1 MKGRVL
7 GKEAPSKVASVA
19 LTVSVVGREDRVLE
33 GEAGISVV
41 ALLRSLPYARPCL
54 DQSCDLCAV
63 EVMDATGLSGLS
75 GEGPQRACALRID
88 GSGGHLRLL
97 WPYSMEAIYGAD

>member
-1 MKGRVL
+1 MGT
-7 GKEAPSKVASVA
+7 EAPAKVASLA

-33 GEAGISVV
+33 GEPGTSVV

-63 EVMDATGLSGLS
+63 EVIVPTGLAGLRS
-75 GEGPQRACALRID
+75 EGQQLACVLRIE
-88 GSGGHLRLL
+88 GNGGHLRLL
-97 WPYSMEAIYGAD
+97 WPYSMEAVYGAE